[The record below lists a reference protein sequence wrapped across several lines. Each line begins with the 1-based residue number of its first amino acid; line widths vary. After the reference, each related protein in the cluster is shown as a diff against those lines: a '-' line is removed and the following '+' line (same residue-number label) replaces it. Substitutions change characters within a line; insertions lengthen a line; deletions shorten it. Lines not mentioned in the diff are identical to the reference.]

1 MGLKEQLME
10 DYKAAMKAGDQVKKE
25 TVNLVRAAI
34 KQHEVDQRVV
44 IEDDA
49 EIVKIIKKQV
59 KMRTD
64 ALADFAKGGRD
75 DLLEAYNKE
84 IDVLKAYLPE
94 EMSEEAI
101 ADKVAEVAERLGI
114 TEGMKNMGMLMKE
127 CMAELKDA
135 ADGGLVNKKV
145 KEFLSKK

>member
-1 MGLKEQLME
+1 MALKQQLME
-10 DYKAAMKAGDQVKKE
+10 DYKEAMKAGDQIRKE

-34 KQHEVDQRVV
+34 KQHEVDQRVE

-64 ALADFAKGGRD
+64 ALADFVKAGRD

-84 IDVLKAYLPE
+84 IDILKTYLPE

-101 ADKVAEVAERLGI
+101 ADKVAEIAEKLGI
-114 TEGMKNMGMLMKE
+114 TEGMQNMGKLMKE

-135 ADGGLVNKKV
+135 ADGGVVNKKV
-145 KEFLSKK
+145 KEFLSK